1 MKFMLQRVKQAIKK
15 INARDCSK
23 VPVEQL

>member
-1 MKFMLQRVKQAIKK
+1 MLQRVKQAIKK